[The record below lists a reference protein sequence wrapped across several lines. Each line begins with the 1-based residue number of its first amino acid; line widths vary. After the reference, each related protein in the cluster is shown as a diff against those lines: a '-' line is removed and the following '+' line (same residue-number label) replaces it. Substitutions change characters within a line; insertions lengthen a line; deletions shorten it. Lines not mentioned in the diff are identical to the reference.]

1 MLARLK
7 IAHKLYLMTGL
18 TLAFLLIA
26 AMIGFVGAMKLG
38 DLFKTYRA
46 TSSAQMLVSNI
57 AEDFLQARL
66 GALKY
71 RAQADPEQAQAV
83 ESNLAE
89 IRELRAATDEII
101 QDADTKAMLV
111 NLKAEMQR
119 YGDAFTEV
127 VGAGPTKTA
136 EIFAN
141 QLDVIGPRVANE
153 LDSIQDRLQSTQKT
167 IGPEAEQSVV
177 WTEITIL
184 VVSVIAV
191 FLSAVAALIISR
203 AIAGPIGRLTAVMT
217 GIAETERTDVGVPSQ
232 SDRDEVGDMARALE
246 TFRGKLEEKARMEA
260 EQAERDHQA
269 KAEKRQ
275 AMLDMADRFEAQVGR
290 VVDGVSS
297 AASQMQSSAQSL
309 TDASE
314 WTSDQASQVATAAE
328 EALGNVQAVSS
339 ASEELSGSI
348 QEISRQV
355 AQSSTIAAE
364 ATDQAARTNHQVE
377 GLKAAADKI
386 GEVVQIISDIAEQT
400 NLLALNATIEAA
412 RAGDAG
418 KGFAVVANEVKSL
431 ANQTAKAT
439 EDIRSQIA
447 EIQAETGNAV
457 EAIGGIAQTIE
468 RINEIAQ
475 SVASAVEEQGAATQE
490 IARNAQQAS
499 DGTQQVTRNILGV
512 SDAAQET
519 GASSGQVL
527 DSAGTLRDQTQT
539 LRTEVD
545 RFLGEVKAA

>member
-119 YGDAFTEV
+119 YGGAFTEV
-127 VGAGPTKTA
+127 VGAGPAKTA

-153 LDSIQDRLQSTQKT
+153 LDSIQDRLQATQKT

-297 AASQMQSSAQSL
+297 AA
-309 TDASE
+309 T
-314 WTSDQASQVATAAE
+314 
-328 EALGNVQAVSS
+328 
-339 ASEELSGSI
+339 
-348 QEISRQV
+348 
-355 AQSSTIAAE
+355 
-364 ATDQAARTNHQVE
+364 
-377 GLKAAADKI
+377 
-386 GEVVQIISDIAEQT
+386 
-400 NLLALNATIEAA
+400 
-412 RAGDAG
+412 
-418 KGFAVVANEVKSL
+418 
-431 ANQTAKAT
+431 
-439 EDIRSQIA
+439 
-447 EIQAETGNAV
+447 
-457 EAIGGIAQTIE
+457 
-468 RINEIAQ
+468 
-475 SVASAVEEQGAATQE
+475 
-490 IARNAQQAS
+490 
-499 DGTQQVTRNILGV
+499 
-512 SDAAQET
+512 
-519 GASSGQVL
+519 
-527 DSAGTLRDQTQT
+527 
-539 LRTEVD
+539 
-545 RFLGEVKAA
+545 